1 MSKSIFITGS
11 AGFIG
16 SNFVMSL
23 SNKQEFKN
31 YKIISLDKLNY
42 AGSKKN
48 LSNLRQN
55 IKHFFIKGD
64 ITNKYLLSKILKKYK
79 PIYIINFAAETH
91 VDRSIR
97 KSTDFI
103 KTNIVGTHTL
113 LEIAKSYFDNLN
125 NYNKKKFR
133 FINVSTDEVYGSL
146 KINEKPFKENNRLK
160 PNSPYSASKASSDL
174 LVRAWWKTY
183 KFPVITTN
191 CSNNYGPYQFPEK
204 LIPLCITNAL
214 KGKPLPIY
222 GDGKQIRDWLHVS
235 DHCNAIIQLMKKG
248 KLGQSYNI
256 GGSNEKTNISVVK
269 KICQVLD
276 KIRPLKNGRTYK
288 SQIQFV
294 KDRPGHDLRY
304 AVNSSKIK
312 LELGW
317 KPKETFD
324 SGIKKTVEWY
334 LENFEWMEG
343 VQNKEYKK
351 WIKLQYK

>member
-16 SNFVMSL
+16 SNFVISL
-23 SNKQEFKN
+23 SKKQEFKN

-48 LSNLRQN
+48 LNNLRKN
-55 IKHFFIKGD
+55 TKHFFIKGD
-64 ITNKYLLSKILKKYK
+64 IANKYLLSKILKKYK

-103 KTNIVGTHTL
+103 KTNIVGTHAL

-125 NYNKKKFR
+125 NYKKKKFR

-204 LIPLCITNAL
+204 LIPLCIANAL

-235 DHCNAIIQLMKKG
+235 DHCNAIIQLIKKG
-248 KLGQSYNI
+248 KVGQSYNI
-256 GGSNEKTNISVVK
+256 GGSHEKTNISVVK

-276 KIRPLKNGRTYK
+276 KIKPLKNGRTYK

-294 KDRPGHDLRY
+294 KDRPGHDFRY

-334 LENFEWMEG
+334 LENFQWMEE